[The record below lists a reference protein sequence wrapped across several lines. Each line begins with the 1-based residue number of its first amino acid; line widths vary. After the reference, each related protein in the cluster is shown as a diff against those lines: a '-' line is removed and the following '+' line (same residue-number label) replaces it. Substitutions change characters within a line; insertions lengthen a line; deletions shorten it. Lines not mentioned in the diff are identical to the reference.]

1 MHLNTEVALDLIEGR
16 LHKDQEQFWKRHM
29 EICKDCA
36 QGVQQWKQLEIGL
49 ERSHLKSASP
59 MDLDKAVSIFQVE
72 SQQDTPSVRS
82 VVAAIIFDSFLQPSM
97 VGLRGTAALARQIV
111 MRADEFD
118 IHVKIWGDE
127 DRKQMLG
134 QLLPRKGGDFV
145 GSARFHLFR
154 NGERLES
161 TVTDETGEFHF
172 TDVPQGL
179 LSIQIDLPHLTVIG
193 ALNLQAH

>member
-16 LHKDQEQFWKRHM
+16 LHKDEEAFWTRHM
-29 EICKDCA
+29 ELCRDCA
-36 QGVQQWKQLEIGL
+36 QGVWQLRQLGL
-49 ERSHLKSASP
+49 DLKRSHLKSAP
-59 MDLDKAVSIFQVE
+59 PHDLDSAVRIFQPTP
-72 SQQDTPSVRS
+72 QQVPSTIPS
-82 VVAAIIFDSFLQPSM
+82 VVAAIIFDSFMQPSM
-97 VGLRGTAALARQIV
+97 AGLRGSGSLARQIV

-134 QLLPRKGGDFV
+134 QLLPRKGREFMG
-145 GSARFHLFR
+145 GARFHLLR

-172 TDVPQGL
+172 TDVPQGP
-179 LSIQIDLPHLTVIG
+179 LSIQIDLPHLTVVG
-193 ALNLQAH
+193 ALNLQDA

>member
-1 MHLNTEVALDLIEGR
+1 MHLNMEVVLDLIEGR
-16 LHKDQEQFWKRHM
+16 LHKDQEEFWRRHM
-29 EICKDCA
+29 EVCKDCT
-36 QGVQQWKQLEIGL
+36 QGVQEWKQLESGL
-49 ERSHLKSASP
+49 ERAHLKSASQL
-59 MDLDKAVSIFQVE
+59 DLANAVRIFQAE
-72 SQQDTPSVRS
+72 RRGEPTTVRS

-97 VGLRGTAALARQIV
+97 VGLRGNAALARQIV

-127 DRKQMLG
+127 DRKQMIG

-145 GSARFHLFR
+145 GRARFHLFR

-193 ALNLQAH
+193 ALNLEAH

>member
-16 LHKDQEQFWKRHM
+16 LHKDEEEFWKRHM
-29 EICKDCA
+29 ETCKDCA
-36 QGVQQWKQLEIGL
+36 QGVQQLRELEIGL
-49 ERSHLKSASP
+49 ERSHLKSASQQ
-59 MDLDKAVSIFQVE
+59 DLDNAMGIFQLE
-72 SQQDTPSVRS
+72 SQDQPTRRS
-82 VVAAIIFDSFLQPSM
+82 VIAAIVFDSFAQPSM
-97 VGLRGTAALARQIV
+97 AGLRGSSAVARQIV

-127 DRKQMLG
+127 DRRQMLG

-145 GSARFHLFR
+145 GTARFHLLR
-154 NGERLES
+154 NGERVES
-161 TVTDETGEFHF
+161 TITDETGEFHF

-193 ALNLQAH
+193 ALNLQAY